1 MVGNKTL
8 IVSMRNRQQIKY
20 IIADILSAE
29 LVWVCFLLFRWMVFE
44 GKVFGVDTVL
54 IPAFDFYRPLL
65 IYPIGCLIVY
75 YLSGYYLRPLEKKIS
90 QELVT
95 TLISAIVIALG
106 AFFAIIIDD
115 KVTDY
120 HNYIISLVVLFGL
133 QFVLSYLPRLCITLS
148 SHRHHEKNEVV
159 IISKED
165 CEDETALYRRI
176 SELYPT
182 GKDIIVEPRVRDI
195 LVGAAHIGELTDTP
209 QIRITDHKMSD
220 AGLCQKRA
228 ADIVIS
234 ILTMVALSP
243 LYATIALCVR
253 LSSPGKVIYR
263 QERIG
268 LHGVPF
274 FIYKFRTM
282 FDGAEQDTPL
292 LTSDDDPRI
301 TRVGRWL
308 RRYRLDELPQMW
320 NVLKGEMSLVGPR
333 PEREYFIRQIEQK
346 APYYCLIYKIRPG
359 LTSWGPIRVG
369 YTDTVDK
376 MVNRL
381 NYDIVYMEN
390 MSLRLDVKILFY
402 TLGVLFNGE
411 GK

>member
-1 MVGNKTL
+1 
-8 IVSMRNRQQIKY
+8 MRNRQQLKY
-20 IIADILSAE
+20 IVADILSAE

-44 GKVFGVDTVL
+44 GKVFGLDTVL
-54 IPAFDFYRPLL
+54 IPAFGFYAPLC
-65 IYPIGCLIVY
+65 IYPSGCLVVY

-95 TLISAIVIALG
+95 TLISAVVIALG
-106 AFFAIIIDD
+106 AFFFIIIDD
-115 KVTDY
+115 KVSDY
-120 HNYIISLVVLFGL
+120 HNYIISLVVLFVF
-133 QFVLSYLPRLCITLS
+133 QFVLSYIPRLLITLR
-148 SHRHHEKNEVV
+148 SHLHHHQNDVV
-159 IISKED
+159 VISKED
-165 CEDETALYRRI
+165 CENEAALYRRI

-195 LVGAAHIGELTDTP
+195 LVGAAHIGELNDNP
-209 QIRITDHKMSD
+209 QIRITDHKMTD

-234 ILTMVALSP
+234 LLMLILLSP
-243 LYATIALCVR
+243 LYIAIALCVR
-253 LSSPGKVIYR
+253 ISSPGKVIYR
-263 QERIG
+263 QQRIG

-274 FIYKFRTM
+274 YIYKFRTM
-282 FDGAEQDTPL
+282 YENSEPDTPL
-292 LTSDDDPRI
+292 LTMDEDPRI
-301 TRVGRWL
+301 TKVGGWL

-320 NVLKGEMSLVGPR
+320 NVLKGDMSLVGPR
-333 PEREYFIRQIEQK
+333 PEREFFIRQIEQK

-369 YTDTVDK
+369 YTDTIEK
-376 MVNRL
+376 MIARL

>member
-1 MVGNKTL
+1 
-8 IVSMRNRQQIKY
+8 MRNRQQLKY
-20 IIADILSAE
+20 IVADILSAE

-44 GKVFGVDTVL
+44 GKVFGLDTVL
-54 IPAFDFYRPLL
+54 IPAFGFYAPLC
-65 IYPIGCLIVY
+65 IYPIGCLVVY

-95 TLISAIVIALG
+95 TLISAVVIALG
-106 AFFAIIIDD
+106 AFFFIIIDD
-115 KVTDY
+115 KVSDY
-120 HNYIISLVVLFGL
+120 HNYIISLVVLFVF
-133 QFVLSYLPRLCITLS
+133 QFVLSYIPRLLITLR
-148 SHRHHEKNEVV
+148 SHLHHHQNDVV
-159 IISKED
+159 VISKED
-165 CEDETALYRRI
+165 CENEAALYRRI

-195 LVGAAHIGELTDTP
+195 LVGAAHIGELNDNP
-209 QIRITDHKMSD
+209 QIRITDHKMTD

-234 ILTMVALSP
+234 LLMLILLSP
-243 LYATIALCVR
+243 LYIAIALCVR
-253 LSSPGKVIYR
+253 ISSPGKVIYR
-263 QERIG
+263 QQRIG

-274 FIYKFRTM
+274 YIYKFRTM
-282 FDGAEQDTPL
+282 YENSEPDTPL
-292 LTSDDDPRI
+292 LTMDEDPRI
-301 TRVGRWL
+301 TKVGGWL

-320 NVLKGEMSLVGPR
+320 NVLKGDMSLVGPR
-333 PEREYFIRQIEQK
+333 PEREFFIRQIEQK

-369 YTDTVDK
+369 YTDTIEK
-376 MVNRL
+376 MIARL

-390 MSLRLDVKILFY
+390 MSLRLDIKILFY

>member
-1 MVGNKTL
+1 
-8 IVSMRNRQQIKY
+8 MRNRQQLKY
-20 IIADILSAE
+20 IVADILSAE

-44 GKVFGVDTVL
+44 GKVFGLDTVL
-54 IPAFDFYRPLL
+54 IPAFGFYAPLC
-65 IYPIGCLIVY
+65 IYPVGCLVVY

-95 TLISAIVIALG
+95 TLISAVVIALG
-106 AFFAIIIDD
+106 AFFFIIIDD
-115 KVTDY
+115 KVSDY
-120 HNYIISLVVLFGL
+120 HNYIISLVVLFVF
-133 QFVLSYLPRLCITLS
+133 QFVLSYIPRLLITLR
-148 SHRHHEKNEVV
+148 SHLHHHQNDVV
-159 IISKED
+159 VISKED
-165 CEDETALYRRI
+165 CENETALYRRI

-195 LVGAAHIGELTDTP
+195 LVGAAHIGELNDNP
-209 QIRITDHKMSD
+209 QIRITDHKMTD

-234 ILTMVALSP
+234 LLMLILLSP
-243 LYATIALCVR
+243 LYIAIALCVR
-253 LSSPGKVIYR
+253 ISSPGKVIYR
-263 QERIG
+263 QQRIG

-274 FIYKFRTM
+274 YIYKFRTM
-282 FDGAEQDTPL
+282 YENSEPDTPL
-292 LTSDDDPRI
+292 LTMDEDPRI
-301 TRVGRWL
+301 TKVGGWL

-320 NVLKGEMSLVGPR
+320 NVLKGDMSLVGPR
-333 PEREYFIRQIEQK
+333 PEREFFIRQIEQK

-369 YTDTVDK
+369 YTDTIEK
-376 MVNRL
+376 MIARL